1 MSLLCNSC
9 NLTYNYVVNNLCVMC
24 QTMIE
29 PTHQHTY
36 SYIIC
41 NSDISQLDIIK
52 KTRDFVCKHNRV
64 PLPNEID
71 TQVKIIKVNPYEF
84 IKISKLTN
92 YFKNF
97 KIFFTD
103 DLNIK
108 LIKTFRI
115 FDKIIKNKKDLEHIP
130 TYSFTS
136 DELNEFNIYKKIY
149 KDINQKILSDLF
161 DV

>member
-9 NLTYNYVVNNLCVMC
+9 NLTYNYVVDNLCIMC
-24 QTMIE
+24 QSITE

-36 SYIIC
+36 SYIVC
-41 NSDISQLDIIK
+41 HSNISQIDIIK
-52 KTRDFVCKHNRV
+52 RTRDFVCKHNRV

-71 TQVKIIKVNPYEF
+71 TLVKIIKTNPYEF
-84 IKISKLTN
+84 VKISKLTD

-115 FDKIIKNKKDLEHIP
+115 FDKIIKNKKDFELIS
-130 TYSFTS
+130 TYSFNC
-136 DELNEFNIYKKIY
+136 DELNEISVYKKIY
-149 KDINQKILSDLF
+149 KDTNQKILNSLF
-161 DV
+161 DN